1 MDYNAV
7 FLHSSQIDFIATHVL
22 CSTRRKRCD
31 SESGFKNIVCYNLL
45 DHLSYK
51 VIRSI
56 QIVPKVTVI
65 NGHCFQFIRASNN
78 VLKVTRSP
86 RKFSVIK
93 YLPSEVLKLLFLCR
107 V

>member
-1 MDYNAV
+1 M
-7 FLHSSQIDFIATHVL
+7 
-22 CSTRRKRCD
+22 
-31 SESGFKNIVCYNLL
+31 
-45 DHLSYK
+45 
-51 VIRSI
+51 
-56 QIVPKVTVI
+56 PKVTVI